1 MPQLPGIAAM
11 PTTLANALL
20 GTLPDTSLPVIG
32 PDRFAALVPMYEE
45 EAGAARALASLLGQS
60 EPLDRV
66 VVSINGGRDRTP
78 EVVAATLEG
87 HGYALV
93 ERDTWEPLR
102 VPRTRWR
109 RDAGG
114 PEVVVV
120 EHPVPTAKAESLNLA
135 VAGGLV
141 DAERVLV
148 VDGDTVLDPGFVAA
162 ARRACYRLRRERGR
176 AGERWVLEDVAL
188 VSGAVTAARPEGRGR
203 SARFIAAARDAEYAF
218 SVVIRR
224 GQTARVGRGP
234 TFGASRLFTVV
245 GCGFVAR
252 RDAFPVPGDTLT
264 EDHDFTVQE
273 LARSASERTVDVVD
287 LHRRGFR
294 VVVDG
299 APRPLADVVWEDA
312 LLLRRAPEARFE
324 PAATMATEDPR
335 HLGGYLVQ
343 VERWVGGALEV
354 VAKRAGTRPRRRALP
369 PNARFALLAA
379 QLENLAGLLLL
390 LALPA
395 ALGLTLPW
403 EGGAGVASKLAT
415 WVLADA
421 AVTGALVFLGAWVHA
436 RARGRTRWA
445 ALRAAAARTARGLV
459 PLLLLRPVNALA
471 YATSLSRALPRAVA
485 WLARRERGTTTTV
498 WGRPSAAPR
507 RVRGR
512 TVAVAFGMATVAGV
526 GFVAAAWP
534 GWLADPAGREAW
546 RAVRRTE
553 AVRLEDVARLPLAP
567 AAVASVAHAAPDP
580 SAVAGFCPPALVAA
594 VASERRA
601 LTTSEPYVPL
611 GGWAALTLAR
621 LAPLAHALEE
631 AATAYDVPAVLLLQ
645 VLLNESY
652 LDPLAEGPTDDIGL
666 AQVTADALALL
677 RAISEDPGS
686 RFANPA
692 LFARSYSVFDPEFSM
707 CAGAA
712 KLAWARGAPG
722 GADDEVAYARY
733 INPIDGVVGG
743 AVSARHRPL
752 VDAFLRVGT
761 MAHAL
766 AATFD
771 AYRRDPGSVTER
783 ERALLEVADA
793 VAEGGIDVEGAYRA
807 THGVVTRHAIEGHD
821 FFERVLA
828 ELYGERLATEAAQ
841 DLLARAP

>member
-1 MPQLPGIAAM
+1 MAQLPGIAAM

-20 GTLPDTSLPVIG
+20 GALPDASLPVLG
-32 PDRFAALVPMYEE
+32 PDRIAALVPMYEE

-60 EPLDRV
+60 EPLDHL

-93 ERDTWEPLR
+93 ERDTWVPLG

-109 RDAGG
+109 RGCGD

-120 EHPVPTAKAESLNLA
+120 EHPIPTAKAESLNLA

-162 ARRACYRLRRERGR
+162 VRRSCYRLRRERGHR
-176 AGERWVLEDVAL
+176 GDRWVLEDVAL
-188 VSGAVTAARPEGRGR
+188 VSGAVTAARPEAGR

-224 GQTARVGRGP
+224 GQTARVGRGA

-245 GCGFVAR
+245 GCGFIAR

-273 LARSASERTVDVVD
+273 LAKPASERSVAVAD
-287 LHRRGFR
+287 LHLRGFR
-294 VVVDG
+294 VLVDH
-299 APRPLADVVWEDA
+299 APRPLADVVTTDA
-312 LLLRRAPEARFE
+312 VVLRRAPEARFE

-354 VAKRAGTRPRRRALP
+354 VAKRAGTHARRRAIP

-379 QLENLAGLLLL
+379 QLENLAGILLL

-403 EGGAGVASKLAT
+403 VGGEGVAAKVAT

-445 ALRAAAARTARGLV
+445 ATRNAASRMARGLV

-471 YATSLSRALPRAVA
+471 YATSLTRALPRAAA
-485 WLARRERGTTTTV
+485 WLARRERATTATV

-512 TVAVAFGMATVAGV
+512 TVAVAFGMATVAAT
-526 GFVAAAWP
+526 GFVAAALP
-534 GWLADPAGREAW
+534 GWLADPTGREAW
-546 RAVRRTE
+546 RVIRRTE
-553 AVRLEDVARLPLAP
+553 AVRLEDVARLPLVPKVVGSPAP
-567 AAVASVAHAAPDP
+567 VAPEAQVAAGYCPPASVAAA
-580 SAVAGFCPPALVAA
+580 G
-594 VASERRA
+594 ERRA
-601 LTTSEPYVPL
+601 LTTTEPYVPL
-611 GGWAALTLAR
+611 GGWAVLTLAR

-645 VLLNESY
+645 MLLNESY
-652 LDPLAEGPTDDIGL
+652 LDPLAEGPTDDLGL
-666 AQVTADALALL
+666 AQVTTDALTLL
-677 RAISEDPGS
+677 RAISEDPAS

-692 LFARSYSVFDPEFSM
+692 LFAGPFSVFDPEFSM

-712 KLAWARGAPG
+712 KLAWARHAPG
-722 GADDEVAYARY
+722 GTDDEVAYARY
-733 INPIDGVVGG
+733 INPVDGVVGG
-743 AVSARHRPL
+743 VVSTRHRPL
-752 VDAFLRVGT
+752 VDAFVRVGE
-761 MAHAL
+761 MAHLL

-771 AYRRDPGSVTER
+771 AYRRDPASVTAR
-783 ERALLEVADA
+783 ERALLEVVDEVA
-793 VAEGGIDVEGAYRA
+793 VGRLDVEGAYRA
-807 THGVVTRHAIEGHD
+807 AHRVAEGHAIEDLD
-821 FFERVLA
+821 FFERVFA
-828 ELYGERLATEAAQ
+828 QLYGERLAGAPDPEPW
-841 DLLARAP
+841 ARAP